1 MLLTQ
6 HPIQTKSQPNVP
18 QSAIL
23 SGATV
28 ASMNNAL
35 PEDGAAA
42 PKHVTAIL
50 MYILILF
57 LRQSLVHLLVNKKLL

>member
-1 MLLTQ
+1 MYNRISKFDFHYTILTSV
-6 HPIQTKSQPNVP
+6 T
-18 QSAIL
+18 L
-23 SGATV
+23 

-35 PEDGAAA
+35 PKDGAAA

>member
-6 HPIQTKSQPNVP
+6 HPIQTKSHTDVP
-18 QSAIL
+18 QLAIL
-23 SGATV
+23 TCV
-28 ASMNNAL
+28 TLASMNNAL

-57 LRQSLVHLLVNKKLL
+57 